1 MLTFSKKRRTNKHN
15 KNKTIGC
22 GVCGIDDG
30 KYKCPKCRVPY
41 CSVKCC
47 KEHKLQCTL
56 KITTSSIDSNQTTIT
71 ESETN
76 QKCKSQYLDA
86 NQLTND
92 PLENASKRR
101 QMLDDDDDSDLELE
115 GWRITKEMMDRIDSS
130 DWIKTELQDGGLRQ
144 IIAEIDVADLDQ
156 NYPKRKRKLN
166 AQPEPT
172 PRELALMRA
181 RQSNPKFSNFI
192 DRLLVTAGV
201 LVQGDLS
208 MEEQVVSFLNGNT
221 EEPLGMLALKPIVK
235 KKRQEPQESM
245 FREIQKNGS
254 DSDKDDDS
262 NGSSG
267 SGSSDDDS
275 SDDDSFTSSSSS

>member
-1 MLTFSKKRRTNKHN
+1 MPNFKSKRRSNKHN
-15 KNKTIGC
+15 DKKSIGC

-47 KEHKLQCTL
+47 KEHKLQCTNAAPPTCS
-56 KITTSSIDSNQTTIT
+56 KTETSQ
-71 ESETN
+71 EST
-76 QKCKSQYLDA
+76 QKEIKASQYLDA

-92 PLENASKRR
+92 PLENSIKRR

-130 DWIKTELQDGGLRQ
+130 DWIRQELQDGGLRQ
-144 IIAEIDVADLDQ
+144 IIAEIDVADDTQ
-156 NYPKRKRKLN
+156 ENTCRKKRKLN

-172 PRELALMRA
+172 ARELALMRA

-201 LVQGDLS
+201 LVEGDLS
-208 MEEQVVSFLNGNT
+208 MEEQVMSFLNGNS
-221 EEPLGMLALKPIVK
+221 EEQLGMLALAPVVK
-235 KKRQEPQESM
+235 KKREVPQESM
-245 FREIQKNGS
+245 FREIQKSES
-254 DSDKDDDS
+254 DAENDDDDS
-262 NGSSG
+262 SDSGSSG

-275 SDDDSFTSSSSS
+275 SDDSSR